1 MGASKKRVIFE
12 LPENEACALRELS
25 DREGMSITALIR
37 RAIRAEVV
45 LSENY
50 RLGNK
55 ILIEDSSKNIRELVR
70 V

>member
-1 MGASKKRVIFE
+1 MSASKKRVIFE
-12 LPENEACALRELS
+12 LPENEAHALRELS